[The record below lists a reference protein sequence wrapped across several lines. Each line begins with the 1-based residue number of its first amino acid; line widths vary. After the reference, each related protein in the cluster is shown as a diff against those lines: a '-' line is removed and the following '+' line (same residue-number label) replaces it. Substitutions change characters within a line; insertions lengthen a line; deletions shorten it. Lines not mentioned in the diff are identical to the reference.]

1 MQSSLGTYGCY
12 WFFASVAAC
21 AGVMGATVLPETKD
35 KTLAEVSE
43 YFYFCCNFNKA
54 GVTREDTQDA
64 SSDDDVNIEKNQNKC

>member
-1 MQSSLGTYGCY
+1 
-12 WFFASVAAC
+12 
-21 AGVMGATVLPETKD
+21 MGATVLPETKD